1 MYRTMIIATFLTV
14 AIAAIT
20 GVTDI
25 SADSVTSN
33 TLVPP
38 SFSNSTDVMRT
49 MQNAKDLP
57 EEQYDA
63 I

>member
-1 MYRTMIIATFLTV
+1 MYRPMIIATAL
-14 AIAAIT
+14 IAAIVAIT
-20 GVTDI
+20 GATVI

-38 SFSNSTDVMRT
+38 SLSNSTDVMR
-49 MQNAKDLP
+49 MMENAKDLP